1 MPVLALGNAFTAR
14 SLGVMWNNYE
24 QSLGVAP
31 YLGRSFFGTDK
42 KIGLKM
48 SFIKGRNGL
57 PVALKGANFDAK
69 APLRNAIGFST
80 IENEMPFFRESYM
93 VSE

>member
-1 MPVLALGNAFTAR
+1 M
-14 SLGVMWNNYE
+14 
-24 QSLGVAP
+24 
-31 YLGRSFFGTDK
+31 TDLDFK

-48 SFIKGRNGL
+48 AFIKGRNGL

-80 IENEMPFFRESYM
+80 IENEMPFFSHQ
-93 VSE
+93 VGKC